1 MFFNATVPGFDAI
14 AYLATLVPLLT
25 SSNPNAT
32 IQAMA
37 ISQIHQ
43 FCNNS
48 TLTPEI
54 TCDEGFVF
62 DPLTGLCFISLN
74 GTRNFWQGN
83 EDCVKQGSELVGLD
97 NDIKVK
103 GILKLLNEGNIS
115 LTYSINKILVD
126 LKCTYVTRNSGN
138 QAFPEILKHF

>member
-1 MFFNATVPGFDAI
+1 MPMFLKEIMPGFEAI
-14 AYLATLVPLLT
+14 PYLAALVPLLT

-32 IQAMA
+32 IQNMA
-37 ISQIHQ
+37 LSQIHQ

-62 DPLTGLCFISLN
+62 DPLTGLCFISLI

-97 NDIKVK
+97 NDIKVQ

-115 LTYSINKILVD
+115 PRYLFSLLYTIKYWL
-126 LKCTYVTRNSGN
+126 
-138 QAFPEILKHF
+138 F